1 MSKEKSG
8 SSKGQ
13 KINTEANTRLA
24 DIYTAAKSTMEPHDY
39 EQGYPPNEGRVLNAN
54 FGGRSK
60 APGGK
65 G

>member
-8 SSKGQ
+8 SAKGQ
-13 KINTEANTRLA
+13 KINNEVNERLG
-24 DIYTAAKSTMEPHDY
+24 DIYTAAKSTMEPCNY